1 MQQLLALQIVFSF
14 LLLLSSFLLPLFFSE
29 IEELRAENDELQT
42 DLANSLKENQDLNNE
57 YSWMRGGRGL

>member
-1 MQQLLALQIVFSF
+1 MTDLMSEMIVEADA
-14 LLLLSSFLLPLFFSE
+14 E

>member
-1 MQQLLALQIVFSF
+1 MIVEADA
-14 LLLLSSFLLPLFFSE
+14 E